1 MTTIS
6 NGTTNAT
13 VPRVVLGGSVAI
25 ALAWSL
31 TPRYGPWLCHGTFG
45 LVMMAS
51 MLRHGSALLS
61 VRWSLRAAISGAII
75 GLALAVASWAVAPL
89 IVQLIPG
96 FDSELKQLY
105 ATLRQPPGPLAA
117 SPILVLTICVEELL
131 WRGQWI
137 EWLNRRMPT
146 IAAVTVATLSY
157 ALPIAASRSILL
169 FAVASGLGA
178 VLTIERLIVGT
189 WLAPA
194 IAHIIWAVLVLVV
207 HPIH

>member
-1 MTTIS
+1 MTTVR

-13 VPRVVLGGSVAI
+13 VPLMVLGGSVAV

-31 TPRYGPWLCHGTFG
+31 TPRYGPWLCHGVFG
-45 LVMMAS
+45 LVMIALV
-51 MLRHGSALLS
+51 LRHRPALLS
-61 VRWSLRAAISGAII
+61 ARWSLRAGISGTLV
-75 GLALAVASWAVAPL
+75 GLALAVASWAITPP

-96 FDSELKQLY
+96 FESELKQLY
-105 ATLRQPPGPLAA
+105 ATLRRPPGPFAA
-117 SPILVLTICVEELL
+117 SPLLVLTICVEELL

-146 IAAVTVATLSY
+146 VAAITVATLSY

-178 VLTIERLIVGT
+178 VLTIERLFVET

-194 IAHIIWAVLVLVV
+194 IAHVIWAVLVLVV
-207 HPIH
+207 HPIV